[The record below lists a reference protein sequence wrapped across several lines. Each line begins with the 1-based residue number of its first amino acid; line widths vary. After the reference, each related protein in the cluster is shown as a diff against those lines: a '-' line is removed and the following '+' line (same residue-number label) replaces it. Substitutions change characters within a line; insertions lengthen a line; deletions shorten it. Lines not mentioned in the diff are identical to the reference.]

1 MGPIDTAD
9 DGWRKQVMESLPRPA
24 WLSPDAP
31 NSNVVISSRVRIMR
45 NLRGFRFP
53 HRAQPDELREIC
65 RQVLSGF
72 DGASLTPF
80 QNLVAVERDLL
91 VGWRLVSPDFAWTAP
106 GRALLVD
113 DTRTLSV
120 MVNEEDHVRVQ
131 ALSAGW
137 SMGTAGEFAHACVAR
152 LASRLEFAHSRY
164 GYLAASPFNTGEGR
178 RMSAMFHLIGLAQ
191 SNRLK
196 SVMKALALRG
206 LMVRGVFGESSRAIG
221 AIAQVSLVNGDP
233 TEFVG
238 ACDYLIREESA
249 ARAAV
254 NRDTLVDRARQTREF
269 VLRSP
274 AIGLADA
281 MRSLAWLRWA
291 DQEEVPGFRFA
302 PRQVDATLAQLD
314 LRAETSEMG
323 GGRRRS
329 RLLHA
334 LLDSAS

>member
-1 MGPIDTAD
+1 MSPIDTAD

-24 WLSPDAP
+24 WLSADAP

-45 NLRGFRFP
+45 NLRGYRFP
-53 HRAQPDELREIC
+53 HRAQPDELREVC
-65 RQVLSGF
+65 RRVLDGCSG
-72 DGASLTPF
+72 APLTPF
-80 QNLVAVERDLL
+80 QHLVAVERDLL

-120 MVNEEDHVRVQ
+120 MVNEEDHIRVQ
-131 ALSAGW
+131 SLSAGW
-137 SMGTAGEFAHACVAR
+137 SMGTAGDFANACVAR
-152 LASRLEFAHSRY
+152 LASRLEFAHSRF

-178 RMSAMFHLIGLAQ
+178 RLSAMFHLIGLAQ

-196 SVMKALALRG
+196 SIMKALSLRG

-221 AIAQVSLVNGDP
+221 AIAQVSLLNGDP

-238 ACDYLIREESA
+238 ACDYLIREETN
-249 ARAAV
+249 ARSS
-254 NRDTLVDRARQTREF
+254 VDRATLVERAHQTRDF

-291 DQEEVPGFRFA
+291 DQEEIPGFRHA
-302 PRQVDATLAQLD
+302 PRQIDATLSQLD
-314 LRAETSEMG
+314 LRAESAEAS

-334 LLDSAS
+334 LLDSAA